1 MGNPFRWIIVKRAI
15 RPQIM
20 GIFFM
25 SCSSKHRWEV
35 DKLCNTLW
43 CTVLVNL
50 QDSVRQKIKIPYLVF
65 AFSIKCG
72 IQIIHYNFII
82 IIIVIITIIIIVI
95 VITSSSLLLRCRF
108 CCYLS
113 SSLSSSWHFRW
124 NNLKGGFSVYV
135 KDFGMTF
142 FFCFICSCV
151 QLESPKSP
159 KYPRRTRPLD
169 YELVEREVAR

>member
-35 DKLCNTLW
+35 DKLFNTLW

-50 QDSVRQKIKIPYLVF
+50 QDSVRQKMKIPYLVF
-65 AFSIKCG
+65 SFSIKCG

-82 IIIVIITIIIIVI
+82 IIIVIITIIIII
-95 VITSSSLLLRCRF
+95 ITSSSLSLSCRF
-108 CCYLS
+108 CCHLS

-124 NNLKGGFSVYV
+124 KTYKLVSLCKLRILVWRFYL
-135 KDFGMTF
+135 FYLF
-142 FFCFICSCV
+142 LCSAWKSK
-151 QLESPKSP
+151 EPKVSS
-159 KYPRRTRPLD
+159 
-169 YELVEREVAR
+169 